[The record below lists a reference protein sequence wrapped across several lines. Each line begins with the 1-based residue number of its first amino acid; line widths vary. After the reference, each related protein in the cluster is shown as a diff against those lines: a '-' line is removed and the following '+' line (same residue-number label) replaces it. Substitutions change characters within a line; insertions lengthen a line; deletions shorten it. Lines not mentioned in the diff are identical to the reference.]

1 MQVILVDEHDLPLGA
16 MEKLE
21 AHRRARLHRAFSV
34 FVFNDRQEML
44 LQQRA
49 GGKYHSGGLWSNA
62 CCSHPAPGQDLVSAA
77 QKRLQEEMGFT
88 TPLQK
93 AFCFTYRADMG
104 NGLTE
109 HEFDHVLV
117 GRYSGELLPNPD
129 EVSDYCYKSMEEIRR
144 SLSDHPDR
152 YTAWFKIAF
161 PRVAQYLLEVQSVE

>member
-109 HEFDHVLV
+109 HEFDHVLI
-117 GRYSGELLPNPD
+117 GTYSGNVQPD
-129 EVSDYCYKSMEEIRR
+129 PEEVGDYCYKSMEEIRC
-144 SLSDHPDR
+144 SLSDHPDQ

-161 PRVAQYLLEVQSVE
+161 PRLERYLLEAQSAE